1 MSERAIVTE
10 CSRQGMHL
18 CLEAHPMGADWNVM
32 ITGGERPHIGAAAL
46 GQAYQR
52 PDGHWTAGA
61 SVLAVGTHKEDVLA
75 RQAALLLARRTG
87 RTVLVSCGIHV
98 DNLSP
103 QGIADFVALAEE
115 GVENLSRRLT
125 GLDGETAAPDGAMG

>member
-46 GQAYQR
+46 GQAYCR
-52 PDGHWTAGA
+52 PDGRRTAGA

-75 RQAALLLARRTG
+75 RQAALRLARQTG
-87 RTVLVSCGIHV
+87 HTVLVSCGIHV

-103 QGIADFVALAEE
+103 QGIADFVALAESA
-115 GVENLSRRLT
+115 VEELAQQMP
-125 GLDGETAAPDGAMG
+125 GAGEECGNS